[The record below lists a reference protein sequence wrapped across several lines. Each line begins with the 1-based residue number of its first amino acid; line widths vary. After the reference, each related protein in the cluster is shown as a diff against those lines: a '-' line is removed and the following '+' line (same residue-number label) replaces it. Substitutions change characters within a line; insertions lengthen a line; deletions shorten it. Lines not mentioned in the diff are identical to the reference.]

1 MSKKKL
7 FIKIAIFLMLMFV
20 VLVLWMKSN
29 YSKARE
35 KIIAIDI
42 GHGGNDPGKVSVDSV
57 KEKDINLSIGLE
69 LEKELLARGYK
80 VILTR
85 RTDMNLADAASGN
98 MKSSDMRNRV
108 KLINDTHPD
117 IMISIHQNSFPDES
131 VKGAQAFYQINSDE
145 GKKLAELL
153 QSNMIKKVDNT
164 NKRKAKESSSY
175 YIIKNTDCPSV
186 ILECGFLSNKKEC
199 ANLQNE
205 QYQREIAIAI
215 ADAVDEYFN

>member
-85 RTDMNLADAASGN
+85 RTDMNLADATSGN

>member
-7 FIKIAIFLMLMFV
+7 FIKIAIFLMLMFM
-20 VLVLWMKSN
+20 VLVLWMNSN

-35 KIIAIDI
+35 KIIVIDI
-42 GHGGNDPGKVSVDSV
+42 GHGGNDPGKVSADSV

-85 RTDMNLADAASGN
+85 RTDMNLADAHSSN

-153 QSNMIKKVDNT
+153 QSSMVKKVDNT
-164 NKRKAKESSSY
+164 NKRKSKESSSY
-175 YIIKNTDCPSV
+175 YIIKNTECPSV
-186 ILECGFLSNKKEC
+186 ILECGFLSNKNEC

-205 QYQREIAIAI
+205 QYQGKIAIAI
-215 ADAVDEYFN
+215 ADAIDEYFN

>member
-1 MSKKKL
+1 MRKI

-199 ANLQNE
+199 ANLQNG

>member
-1 MSKKKL
+1 
-7 FIKIAIFLMLMFV
+7 
-20 VLVLWMKSN
+20 
-29 YSKARE
+29 
-35 KIIAIDI
+35 
-42 GHGGNDPGKVSVDSV
+42 
-57 KEKDINLSIGLE
+57 
-69 LEKELLARGYK
+69 
-80 VILTR
+80 
-85 RTDMNLADAASGN
+85 MNLADAHSSN

-153 QSNMIKKVDNT
+153 QSSMVKKVDNT
-164 NKRKAKESSSY
+164 NKRKSKESSSY
-175 YIIKNTDCPSV
+175 YIIKNTECPSV
-186 ILECGFLSNKKEC
+186 ILECGFLSNKNEC

>member
-199 ANLQNE
+199 ANLQNG